1 MKRMKR
7 KNNRNQSLWIS
18 FYLQLPFYTYISIE
32 VMGVKAKR
40 NKIGQRTRFKR
51 F

>member
-1 MKRMKR
+1 
-7 KNNRNQSLWIS
+7 
-18 FYLQLPFYTYISIE
+18 
-32 VMGVKAKR
+32 MGAKAKR